1 MLFIVV
7 LLLEVVLV
15 GAEGGEAVGRA
26 TLAGAVLVGAALVGV
41 TMRLV
46 DVLVLEMAESL
57 QGAGRED
64 EVCSAEKVAEKG
76 SSPIRSTAL
85 VTEADGCD

>member
-1 MLFIVV
+1 MW
-7 LLLEVVLV
+7 
-15 GAEGGEAVGRA
+15 
-26 TLAGAVLVGAALVGV
+26 AVLVGAALVGV

-64 EVCSAEKVAEKG
+64 EVCSAEEVAEKG